1 MNKQETTKRLKEISN
16 FFKKTFE
23 QMSISEY
30 DTVDISEWDT
40 VADDKC
46 IRLIGTLIIKEDY
59 LYKTYGKLIKQ
70 KKYKVLIECREIS
83 TEYQLADKHLEKITI
98 EGTLGGALVV
108 LRWNCSLDKNN
119 ENSSYNLYPHGKNEE
134 LNILIPETEKI
145 LDTVLERWLLYKM
158 EYVYGVKRNTNYD

>member
-1 MNKQETTKRLKEISN
+1 MEVLKEASLKEISD

-23 QMSISEY
+23 QMAISEH

-59 LYKTYGKLIKQ
+59 LYKTYGKLIKH
-70 KKYKVLIECREIS
+70 KKYEVLIECREIS
-83 TEYQLADKHLEKITI
+83 TEYQLADKCLEKITI
-98 EGTLGGALVV
+98 EGTLGGSLVV
-108 LRWNCSLDKNN
+108 LCWKCSLDEND
-119 ENSSYNLYPHGKNEE
+119 ENSGYNLYPNGNKEE

-145 LDTVLERWLLYKM
+145 LDTILEKWLLYKM

>member
-1 MNKQETTKRLKEISN
+1 MNKQETTKRLKEISD

-98 EGTLGGALVV
+98 EGTLGGSLVV
-108 LRWNCSLDKNN
+108 LHWNCSLDN
-119 ENSSYNLYPHGKNEE
+119 ETSGHNLYLHGNNEE

-145 LDTVLERWLLYKM
+145 LDTILERWLLYKM
-158 EYVYGVKRNTNYD
+158 EYVYGVKRNTNG

>member
-1 MNKQETTKRLKEISN
+1 MEVLKEASLEEIRD

-23 QMSISEY
+23 QMAISEW

-46 IRLIGTLIIKEDY
+46 IRLIGTLIIMEDY
-59 LYKTYGKLIKQ
+59 LYKTYGKLIKC
-70 KKYKVLIECREIS
+70 KKYGVSIEFREIS
-83 TEYQLADKHLEKITI
+83 TEYQLADKFLEKVTI
-98 EGTLGGALVV
+98 EGTLGESLVV
-108 LRWNCSLDKNN
+108 LCWRCSLDEND
-119 ENSSYNLYPHGKNEE
+119 ENSGYNLYPHGNKEE

-145 LDTVLERWLLYKM
+145 LDTILERWLLYKM

>member
-1 MNKQETTKRLKEISN
+1 MEVLKEKPLKEISD

-59 LYKTYGKLIKQ
+59 LYKTYGKLIKN
-70 KKYKVLIECREIS
+70 KKYEVLAK
-83 TEYQLADKHLEKITI
+83 YQLVSGYLQKITI
-98 EGTLGGALVV
+98 EGTLGGSLVE
-108 LRWNCSLDKNN
+108 LSWIYGYNETLDC
-119 ENSSYNLYPHGKNEE
+119 NSRYNLYPSGNKEE
-134 LNILIPETEKI
+134 FNILVPEATKI
-145 LDTVLERWLLYKM
+145 METILNFYKIV
-158 EYVYGVKRNTNYD
+158 EVKS

>member
-1 MNKQETTKRLKEISN
+1 MEVLKEASLKEISD

-23 QMSISEY
+23 QMAISEH
-30 DTVDISEWDT
+30 DTIDISEWNT

-59 LYKTYGKLIKQ
+59 LYKTYGKLIKH
-70 KKYKVLIECREIS
+70 KKYEVLIECREIS
-83 TEYQLADKHLEKITI
+83 TEYQLADKFLEKVTI
-98 EGTLGGALVV
+98 EGTLGGSLVV
-108 LRWNCSLDKNN
+108 LCWKCN
-119 ENSSYNLYPHGKNEE
+119 ESGYNLYPNGNKEE

-145 LDTVLERWLLYKM
+145 LDTILEKWLLYKM

>member
-1 MNKQETTKRLKEISN
+1 MEVLKEKSLKEIRD

-59 LYKTYGKLIKQ
+59 LYKTYGKLIKN
-70 KKYKVLIECREIS
+70 KKYEVLIECREIS
-83 TEYQLADKHLEKITI
+83 TEYQLADKSLEKITI
-98 EGTLGGALVV
+98 EGTLGGSLVI
-108 LRWNCSLDKNN
+108 LRWNYSLDRNDKT
-119 ENSSYNLYPHGKNEE
+119 SSYNLYPSGNKEE

-145 LDTVLERWLLYKM
+145 LETILEKWLLYKM
-158 EYVYGVKRNTNYD
+158 EYVYGVKVHKL